1 MSLLDFEQRIGASDT
16 QFTVGGFDE
25 IDLVCTATFIR
36 SQGAKSKH
44 KGSLV
49 AMYCKSDYRGTGI
62 AKDLVRHL
70 IDRVREL
77 DGVEVIN
84 LSVVTE
90 NTRAM
95 TFYASFGF
103 EVYGTE
109 PKAMYDGK
117 RYYDE
122 HLMVLD
128 LKDPGHPSQ

>member
-1 MSLLDFEQRIGASDT
+1 
-16 QFTVGGFDE
+16 
-25 IDLVCTATFIR
+25 
-36 SQGAKSKH
+36 
-44 KGSLV
+44 
-49 AMYCKSDYRGTGI
+49 MYCKSDYRGTGI
-62 AKDLVRHL
+62 TKAVVRHL
-70 IDRVREL
+70 IDQVREL

-95 TFYASFGF
+95 AFYESFGF

-128 LKDPGHPSQ
+128 LKDSGYPSQ